1 MKDRAAPVN
10 ESHPR
15 FLRLKRLRASQKDSF
30 RILVLASLVGALAG
44 LAGALFQRLTA
55 WVGAMRLDTLSESLA
70 GSWLLAPVLFLASAV
85 LAMGAYFL
93 VRRVAPETGGSGVPE
108 IEGALQDLRPVRWR
122 RVLPVKFFGG
132 LGALGSGMVL
142 GREGPTI
149 QMGANI
155 GQMISERFRVLDN
168 DERHMLLLAGGAGG
182 LAAAF
187 NAPLAGILFVIEE
200 MRPQFKYSLISIKA
214 VVLGS
219 VMATIVLRLVNGQ
232 AAILQIGTFTTA
244 PLGSLWLYLVLGLLL
259 GAVGVVFNRVLFA
272 LQAVFQRFYAG
283 SGVRFV
289 LMGGL
294 LGGCFGWLGL
304 YVPQITGE
312 GYDTIHEMM
321 AGRIAL
327 PLLAL
332 FFFLRFLTTTVS
344 FSSGAPGGIFSP
356 LLALGTLFGGTFG
369 YLMLI
374 AFPDAGLEMGAFG
387 VAGMGALFA
396 ATVRAP
402 LTGILLVLEMTN
414 SYALILPMIITCL
427 GATIVAQSLGGQ
439 PLYTA
444 LLDRILARERQAAS
458 GG

>member
-1 MKDRAAPVN
+1 MN

>member
-1 MKDRAAPVN
+1 MRHQTASPN
-10 ESHPR
+10 ENHPR
-15 FLRLKRLRASQKDSF
+15 FLRLKRLRSTQKASF
-30 RILVLASLVGALAG
+30 RILLLASLVGALAG
-44 LAGALFQRLTA
+44 LIGALFERLTS
-55 WVGAMRLDTLSESLA
+55 WVGTVRLDGITGTL
-70 GSWLLAPVLFLASAV
+70 GNSWLLVPALFVASAL
-85 LAMGAYFL
+85 LAMFAYFL

-132 LGALGSGMVL
+132 LGSLGSGMVL

-155 GQMISERFRVLDN
+155 GQMIAERFRVLDN
-168 DERHMLLLAGGAGG
+168 DMRHMLLLAGGAGG

-200 MRPQFKYSLISIKA
+200 MRPEFKYSLVSIKA

-219 VMATIVLRLVNGQ
+219 VTATIMLRLINGQ
-232 AAILQIGTFTTA
+232 AAILQIGSFTTA
-244 PLGSLWLYLVLGLLL
+244 SLGSLWLYLVLGLLL
-259 GAVGVVFNRVLFA
+259 GGVGVIFNRSLFA
-272 LQAVFQRFYAG
+272 LQTLFQRLCG
-283 SGVRFV
+283 SSLLRFV
-289 LMGGL
+289 LTGGV
-294 LGGCFGWLGL
+294 LGGCFGVLAL
-304 YVPQITGE
+304 YVPQIVGE

-327 PLLAL
+327 PMLAL
-332 FFFLRFLTTTVS
+332 FFLLRFLTTTLS

-356 LLALGTLFGGTFG
+356 LLALGTLFGGTYG
-369 YLMLI
+369 YLMLM

-427 GATIVAQSLGGQ
+427 GATIVAQCLGGQ

-444 LLDRILARERQAAS
+444 LLERTLAREGRPA
-458 GG
+458 G